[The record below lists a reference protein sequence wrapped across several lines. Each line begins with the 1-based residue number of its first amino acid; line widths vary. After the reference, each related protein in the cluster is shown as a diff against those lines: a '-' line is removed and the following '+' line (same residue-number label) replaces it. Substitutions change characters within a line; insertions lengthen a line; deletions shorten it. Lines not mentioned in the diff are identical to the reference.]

1 MSVKIVVPDLGE
13 SVVEATVG
21 EWLKKEG
28 DAVQAGDPLV
38 SLETDKVD
46 LDVSATQSGVLGKI
60 ERQTGEDVQ
69 IGDLL
74 VVIEEADGQAAPEQA
89 AEAEAPKAEQNGKGT
104 LPKAKP
110 AAPEEAEAREAD
122 VAEAE
127 AQAAEPEGAESA
139 KTERATPVAKRM
151 AAEKGVDIA
160 EIPGAGPGG
169 RVTKADVESYVQER
183 ETAKAPAPAPA
194 RAPEKREPATPSAAP
209 QPTVAKPASDG
220 REERIRM
227 SRRRRT
233 IAERLVEAQQTAAML
248 TTFNEV
254 DMKAVMD
261 MRQRRRDEF
270 KTREGVGLGF
280 MSFFVKATIGA
291 LKQFPQLNASIE
303 ENEIVLKHYYDI
315 GIAVGSEEGLVVPVV
330 RDADRMTFADI
341 ERSINGM
348 VEKVQAGTLS
358 LEDLRGGT
366 FTITNGGVFGSL
378 LSTPI
383 LNPPQVGILG
393 MHKIEQR
400 PVVVNG
406 EIVIRPMMYLA
417 LTYDHRIVDGREAVQ
432 FLVAL
437 KRLIEDPEELL
448 LAG

>member
-28 DAVQAGDPLV
+28 DPVQAGEPLV

-46 LDVSATQSGVLGKI
+46 LDVSATQSGILGKI
-60 ERQTGEDVQ
+60 QRQTGEDVQ
-69 IGDLL
+69 TGDLL
-74 VVIEEADGQAAPEQA
+74 VVIEDADGQAPS
-89 AEAEAPKAEQNGKGT
+89 
-104 LPKAKP
+104 
-110 AAPEEAEAREAD
+110 EEAEAKQADVPEAAGEEVAPEATPREEAKAAQPAPEAD
-122 VAEAE
+122 
-127 AQAAEPEGAESA
+127 SA
-139 KTERATPVAKRM
+139 RAERATPVAKRM

-160 EIPGAGPGG
+160 EITGAGPGG
-169 RVTKADVESYVQER
+169 RVTKADVESYVQGQQTA
-183 ETAKAPAPAPA
+183 ETAAPAQPSAPARREAPAPQLSPAPSPNA
-194 RAPEKREPATPSAAP
+194 
-209 QPTVAKPASDG
+209 D

-233 IAERLVEAQQTAAML
+233 IAERLVSAQQTAAML

-261 MRQRRRDEF
+261 MRQRRRDDF

-315 GIAVGSEEGLVVPVV
+315 GIAVGAEEGLVVPVL
-330 RDADRMTFADI
+330 RDADRMTFAQI
-341 ERSINGM
+341 EKGIADM

-358 LEDLRGGT
+358 IEDLRGGT

-400 PVVVNG
+400 PVVVDG
-406 EIVIRPMMYLA
+406 EIVIRPMMYVA

>member
-1 MSVKIVVPDLGE
+1 MSAKIVVPDLGE

-28 DAVQAGDPLV
+28 DRVQAGEALV

-46 LDVSATQSGVLGKI
+46 LDVAATQSGVLSKI
-60 ERQTGEDVQ
+60 ERKTGEDVQ
-69 IGDLL
+69 IGDVLAL
-74 VVIEEADGQAAPEQA
+74 IEEEGGQAAPAKSAPQETTTADQNGKGPA
-89 AEAEAPKAEQNGKGT
+89 SKTEAPKAEAAPKSEAT
-104 LPKAKP
+104 PKAEP
-110 AAPEEAEAREAD
+110 TEAKAEDAD
-122 VAEAE
+122 
-127 AQAAEPEGAESA
+127 S
-139 KTERATPVAKRM
+139 RATPVAKRM

-169 RVTKADVESYVQER
+169 RVTKRDVESYVQER
-183 ETAKAPAPAPA
+183 ETAKPVAAPEVRAPATGEATTSAPAPQTSAP
-194 RAPEKREPATPSAAP
+194 RP
-209 QPTVAKPASDG
+209 D
-220 REERIRM
+220 EERVRM

-261 MRQRRRDEF
+261 LRTRRRDDF
-270 KTREGVGLGF
+270 KTRFGVGLGF
-280 MSFFVKATIGA
+280 MSFFVKASIGA
-291 LKQFPQLNASIE
+291 LKLFPELNASIE
-303 ENEIVLKHYYDI
+303 GSDIILKHYYDI
-315 GIAVGSEEGLVVPVV
+315 GIAVGSEEGLVVPVL
-330 RDADRMTFADI
+330 RDADRMSFADI
-341 ERSINGM
+341 EKAINSM
-348 VEKVQAGTLS
+348 VEKVQANTLS

-400 PVVVNG
+400 PVVVNN
-406 EIVIRPMMYLA
+406 EIVIRPMMYIA

-437 KRLIEDPEELL
+437 KRLLEDPEELL

>member
-1 MSVKIVVPDLGE
+1 MAVKIVVPDLGE

-28 DAVQAGDPLV
+28 DRVQAGEPLV

-46 LDVSATQSGVLGKI
+46 LDVAATQSGVLGKI

-74 VVIEEADGQAAPEQA
+74 VVIEEEGGQAASQTSSQAAPETSQA
-89 AEAEAPKAEQNGKGT
+89 AQNGKET
-104 LPKAKP
+104 RSKAETTETKP
-110 AAPEEAEAREAD
+110 AEAVPKPE
-122 VAEAE
+122 
-127 AQAAEPEGAESA
+127 AAETKADETDAEL
-139 KTERATPVAKRM
+139 RATPVAKRM

-169 RVTKADVESYVQER
+169 RVTKRDVESYVQER
-183 ETAKAPAPAPA
+183 ETAK
-194 RAPEKREPATPSAAP
+194 PATPAETRVPEQQRTPAGEGVP
-209 QPTVAKPASDG
+209 QPSPERPSRDG
-220 REERIRM
+220 RGEERVRM

-261 MRQRRRDEF
+261 LRQRRRDDF
-270 KTREGVGLGF
+270 KERQGVGLGF

-303 ENEIVLKHYYDI
+303 GSDIVLKHYYDI
-315 GIAVGSEEGLVVPVV
+315 GIAVGSEEGLVVPVL
-330 RDADRMTFADI
+330 RDAERMTFAGI
-341 ERSINGM
+341 EKSINSM

-400 PVVVNG
+400 PVVVNN
-406 EIVIRPMMYLA
+406 EIVIRPMMYVA

>member
-1 MSVKIVVPDLGE
+1 MAVKIVVPDLGE

-28 DAVQAGDPLV
+28 DRVQAGEPLV

-46 LDVSATQSGVLGKI
+46 LDVAATQSGVLGKI
-60 ERQTGEDVQ
+60 ERKTGEDVQ

-74 VVIEEADGQAAPEQA
+74 VVIEEEGGQATSQATAEKSAAPETSQA
-89 AEAEAPKAEQNGKGT
+89 AQDGKETTPKAET
-104 LPKAKP
+104 TETKP
-110 AAPEEAEAREAD
+110 AEAAPKPETAPAKAD
-122 VAEAE
+122 ETD
-127 AQAAEPEGAESA
+127 AES
-139 KTERATPVAKRM
+139 RATPVAKRM

-169 RVTKADVESYVQER
+169 RVTKRDVESYVQER
-183 ETAKAPAPAPA
+183 ETAK
-194 RAPEKREPATPSAAP
+194 PATPAETRAPAQQRTPAGEGVP
-209 QPTVAKPASDG
+209 QPSPESLSRDG
-220 REERIRM
+220 RGEERVRM

-261 MRQRRRDEF
+261 LRQRRRDDF
-270 KTREGVGLGF
+270 KERQGVGLGF

-303 ENEIVLKHYYDI
+303 GSDIVLKRYYDI
-315 GIAVGSEEGLVVPVV
+315 GIAVGSEEGLVVPVL
-330 RDADRMTFADI
+330 RDAERMTFAGI
-341 ERSINGM
+341 EKSINSM

-400 PVVVNG
+400 PVVVNN
-406 EIVIRPMMYLA
+406 EVVIRPMMYVA